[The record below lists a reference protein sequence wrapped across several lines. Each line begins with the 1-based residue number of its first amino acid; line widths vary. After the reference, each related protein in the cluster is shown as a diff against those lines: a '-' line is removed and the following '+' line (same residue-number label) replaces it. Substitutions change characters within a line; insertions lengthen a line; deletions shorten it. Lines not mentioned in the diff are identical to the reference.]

1 MMCNLPR
8 SGVFNL
14 KNMSKDPAVLF
25 YTSDFLTGTMT
36 MTNEQK
42 GKYITLLC
50 LQHQKNFLTE
60 KDMLNI
66 CQTYDE
72 DIFDKFIKSDDGYYN
87 KRMME
92 EKDKRRNYSLSRSRN
107 RNSKKNDIDIC
118 QSYVQHMENE
128 NENVN
133 ITTTI
138 IKISKE
144 EELKNLNCAEG
155 IKNLL
160 LYIEIKTDFVKKLKL
175 QLTVEQAEEIL
186 KKFSKE
192 EIKEV
197 LSQMDNHAGLT
208 KKYQSVYRTML
219 NWLKNQKKYN
229 QSTIK
234 SQNTFTG
241 LTAN

>member
-1 MMCNLPR
+1 
-8 SGVFNL
+8 
-14 KNMSKDPAVLF
+14 MSKDPAVLF

-36 MTNEQK
+36 MNNEQK

-66 CQTYDE
+66 CQTYDK

-92 EKDKRRNYSLSRSRN
+92 EKEKRKNYSLSRSKN

-118 QSYVQHMENE
+118 QSYVRHMENE

-133 ITTTI
+133 ITTTT
-138 IKISKE
+138 IKVSKE
-144 EELKNLNCAEG
+144 QELKNLNCDDG

-160 LYIEIKTDFVKKLKL
+160 VYVETKTDFVRKLKL

-197 LSQMDNHAGLT
+197 LSQMDNHGSLT

-219 NWLKNQKKYN
+219 NWLKNQKKFN
-229 QSTIK
+229 LSSVK
-234 SQNTFTG
+234 SNNTYTG
-241 LTAN
+241 LSAN